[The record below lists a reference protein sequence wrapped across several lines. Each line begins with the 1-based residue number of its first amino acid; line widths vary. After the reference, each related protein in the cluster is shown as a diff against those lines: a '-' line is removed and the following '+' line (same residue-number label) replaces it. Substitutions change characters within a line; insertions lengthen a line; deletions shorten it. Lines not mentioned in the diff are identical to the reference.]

1 MSRKIEVTKM
11 IEMDIDTMFS
21 HLLEATQGLE
31 IEDQNEVIQKFAQRL
46 AEWHGVT
53 QPELRT
59 ALENIDMKL
68 EVKCW
73 DCNDY
78 MPNFNGTG
86 NPVCSDCDGDSDMS
100 M

>member
-1 MSRKIEVTKM
+1 MLE
-11 IEMDIDTMFS
+11 IDLDTIFS
-21 HLLEATQGLE
+21 HVLESTQGLD

-59 ALENIDMKL
+59 ALENIDMML

-73 DCNDY
+73 DCNGI
-78 MPNFNGTG
+78 MQNFHGTG
-86 NPVCSDCDGDSDMS
+86 TPVCSDCDGDSEMS